1 MSAIEPTVPLPHR
14 GRGQG
19 RATPGE
25 MGVWGQAE
33 MEQKVALL
41 PITSFP
47 EVSSRQSDIFEKLF
61 IS

>member
-1 MSAIEPTVPLPHR
+1 
-14 GRGQG
+14 
-19 RATPGE
+19 

-47 EVSSRQSDIFEKLF
+47 EVSSHQSDIFEKLF